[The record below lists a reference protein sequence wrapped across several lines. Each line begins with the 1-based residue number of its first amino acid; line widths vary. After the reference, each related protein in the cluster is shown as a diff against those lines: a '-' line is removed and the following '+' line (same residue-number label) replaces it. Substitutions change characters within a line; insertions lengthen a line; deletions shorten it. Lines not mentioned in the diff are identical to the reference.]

1 MPADSPYIY
10 VTEPSPWAK
19 FWWLLQRAFFSAW
32 DDNCFA
38 IAKGAAY
45 SSLMAFFPVMT
56 TLAAILVQANADA
69 VAHQITEL
77 VFDVVPP
84 GTEQIVENLFKTRGS
99 QPLWLLVVAI
109 ILALWA
115 ASGVTTSLMEGFQA
129 AYKLPQ
135 GRGPVSSRTVAMV
148 LVICVALPVVGSCG
162 LILFGHQVESAAI
175 YWIGLLPQGEELRG
189 GVHVLSSSVRLVLA
203 LGGLVLGTML
213 LYVIG
218 PNTKVRL
225 RDVWPGALVAAGLWM
240 AATFGFAWYVR
251 NIANYNVLYGSIAAA
266 IALLGWM
273 YLLNVITLVGCEFNV
288 ALTQLRRLPSST
300 SHAPTGS
307 SKTSGTGTAYAA
319 T

>member
-1 MPADSPYIY
+1 MPADSPSIY
-10 VTEPSPWAK
+10 FTEPSPWSR
-19 FWWLLQRAFFSAW
+19 FWWLLRKAFMNAW

-45 SSLMAFFPVMT
+45 SSMMAFFPVMT
-56 TLAAILVQANADA
+56 TLAAILVQANAEA
-69 VAHQITEL
+69 VAHQISDL
-77 VFDVVPP
+77 VFDVAPP
-84 GTEQIVENLFKTRGS
+84 GTEEVIRNLFQTRGS

-129 AYKLPQ
+129 AYRLPQ
-135 GRGPVSSRTVAMV
+135 GRGPVAGRWISIV
-148 LVICVALPVVGSCG
+148 LVVLAALPVLGASV
-162 LILFGHQVESAAI
+162 LIIFGQQVESAAL
-175 YWIGLLPQGEELRG
+175 YWIGLLPEGADLRG
-189 GVHVLSSSVRLVLA
+189 GVHILSSSVRLFLA
-203 LGGLVLGTML
+203 LAGLVLGTML

-240 AATFGFAWYVR
+240 AATAGFAWYVR

-273 YLLNVITLVGCEFNV
+273 YLLNVIALVGCEFNV
-288 ALTQLRRLPSST
+288 AWRDLQTISMST
-300 SHAPTGS
+300 TVASQVE
-307 SKTSGTGTAYAA
+307 
-319 T
+319 

>member
-1 MPADSPYIY
+1 MN
-10 VTEPSPWAK
+10 
-19 FWWLLQRAFFSAW
+19 AW

-45 SSLMAFFPVMT
+45 SSMMAFFPVMT
-56 TLAAILVQANADA
+56 TLAALLVQANAEA
-69 VAHQITEL
+69 VSHQITDL

-84 GTEQIVENLFKTRGS
+84 GTDEVVKNLFQTRGS

-115 ASGVTTSLMEGFQA
+115 ASGVTTSLMEGFDA
-129 AYKLPQ
+129 AYRLPQ
-135 GRGPVSSRTVAMV
+135 ARGPVAGRWISIV
-148 LVICVALPVVGSCG
+148 LVVLVTLPVVGASV
-162 LILFGHQVESAAI
+162 LILFGRQVELAAI
-175 YWIGLLPQGEELRG
+175 YWIGLLPEGADLRG
-189 GVHVLSSSVRLVLA
+189 GVYILSSSARLILA

-225 RDVWPGALVAAGLWM
+225 REVWPGALVAAGLWM
-240 AATFGFAWYVR
+240 AATWGFAWYVR

-273 YLLNVITLVGCEFNV
+273 YLLNVIALVGCEFNV
-288 ALTQLRRLPSST
+288 AWKELRAISLLTAVSSE
-300 SHAPTGS
+300 SV
-307 SKTSGTGTAYAA
+307 GTGTGHAA
-319 T
+319 

>member
-1 MPADSPYIY
+1 MPSDAPSIY
-10 VTEPSPWAK
+10 VTEPSPWAR
-19 FWWLLQRAFFSAW
+19 FWWLLRKAFMDAW

-38 IAKGAAY
+38 IAKGGAY
-45 SSLMAFFPVMT
+45 SSMMAFFPVMT

-69 VAHQITEL
+69 VAHQISDL
-77 VFDVVPP
+77 VFDVTPP
-84 GTEQIVENLFKTRGS
+84 GTEDVIKNLFETRGS

-129 AYKLPQ
+129 AYRLPQ
-135 GRGPVSSRTVAMV
+135 GRGPVAGRWVAMV
-148 LVICVALPVVGSCG
+148 LVVLAALPVIGACV
-162 LILFGHQVESAAI
+162 LILFGQQVESAAVG
-175 YWIGLLPQGEELRG
+175 WIGLLPDGGDLRL
-189 GVHVLSSSVRLVLA
+189 GVRILFASVRLILA
-203 LGGLVLGTML
+203 MAGLVLGTML

-240 AATFGFAWYVR
+240 AATAGFAWYVR

-273 YLLNVITLVGCEFNV
+273 YLLNVIALVGCEYNV
-288 ALTQLRRLPSST
+288 AWKELRTISLST
-300 SHAPTGS
+300 TVTLKPVS
-307 SKTSGTGTAYAA
+307 TGTA
-319 T
+319 

>member
-1 MPADSPYIY
+1 MPADSPSIY
-10 VTEPSPWAK
+10 VTAPSPWAR
-19 FWWLLQRAFFSAW
+19 FWWLLQKAFFTAW

-56 TLAAILVQANADA
+56 TLAAILVQANAGE
-69 VAHQITEL
+69 VAHQITDL
-77 VFDVVPP
+77 IFDVVPP

-135 GRGPVSSRTVAMV
+135 GRGPVASRGVAMI
-148 LVICVALPVVGSCG
+148 LVICAALPVLGSCI
-162 LILFGHQVESAAI
+162 LILFGQQVESAAT
-175 YWIGLLPQGEELRG
+175 YWTGLLPEGADLRG
-189 GVHVLSSSVRLVLA
+189 GIRVLSSSIRLILA

-218 PNTKVRL
+218 PNTKVRM

-240 AATFGFAWYVR
+240 TATFGFAWYVR

-273 YLLNVITLVGCEFNV
+273 YLLNVIALIGCEFNV
-288 ALTQLRRLPSST
+288 ARTQLRSLAEST
-300 SHAPTGS
+300 SQSPKS
-307 SKTSGTGTAYAA
+307 SSTGTAYAVK
-319 T
+319 